1 MHSDNPTASANVRM
15 IDVARLAGVSH
26 QTVSRVVNKPEIVSP
41 GVRDRVEV
49 AIRQLN
55 YRPHTS
61 ARALASRSSR
71 TIGIVSF
78 GLAQYGPSVA
88 LTGIVDEARRAG
100 YSANLVTLVD
110 VDRTHMRLALD
121 HLIADAVDGIVIIA
135 PIEAAIHAI
144 EGMSTVVPLVVFE
157 PGAHEGASN
166 VGTDEATGAAVA
178 TRYLL
183 ELGHHT
189 VHHVSGPAG
198 WLGATARE
206 RGWKGELEAAR
217 RPIPQPIVGDWT
229 TLSGYAAGLVIAAD
243 PTATAVFVANDQMAL
258 GLIKALEECDIR
270 VPEDLSVIGF
280 DDIPECRYFIP
291 ALSTMS
297 VDFERV
303 GRFAVGSI
311 LSMIGLL
318 DDRVVRHV
326 VPELVLRSST
336 APPPQTRRAARA

>member
-1 MHSDNPTASANVRM
+1 MHSNSSTPSAGVRM

-26 QTVSRVVNKPEIVSP
+26 QTVSRVVNTPEIVSP

-100 YSANLVTLVD
+100 YSANLVTLAD
-110 VDRTHMRLALD
+110 VDRTHMRVVID

-135 PIEAAIHAI
+135 PIEAALHAI
-144 EGMSTVVPLVVFE
+144 EGMSTGVPLVVFE
-157 PGAHEGASN
+157 PGAHDGTSN

-183 ELGHHT
+183 ELGHDT

-198 WLGATARE
+198 WLGAAARE
-206 RGWKGELEAAR
+206 RGWKGELEAAQ

-229 TLSGYAAGLVIAAD
+229 TLSGYAAGLVIAND

-303 GRFAVGSI
+303 GRLAVDSV

-318 DDRVVRHV
+318 DDRMVRHV